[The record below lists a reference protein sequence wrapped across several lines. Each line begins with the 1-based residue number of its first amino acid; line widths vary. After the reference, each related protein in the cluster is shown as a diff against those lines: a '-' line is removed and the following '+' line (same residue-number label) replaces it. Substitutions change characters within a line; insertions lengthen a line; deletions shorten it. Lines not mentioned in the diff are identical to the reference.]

1 MCISNPPPLRHPI
14 TEQTLHE
21 ILPVTTTFVKQPL
34 QENFSIAS
42 IGLKVE
48 IENFFRRTEREEI
61 QYRKAKAI
69 WITYNLDYIYEK
81 PERTQ
86 ESLLQ
91 AVRTNKKYLKD
102 IKEKVWNQLV
112 SDRKNAY
119 EKMVKWKE
127 EQEYALKHGK
137 KKDDKK
143 EEENK
148 QEEEEEGEQTKES
161 EVTQE
166 ETED

>member
-1 MCISNPPPLRHPI
+1 M
-14 TEQTLHE
+14 
-21 ILPVTTTFVKQPL
+21 
-34 QENFSIAS
+34 
-42 IGLKVE
+42 
-48 IENFFRRTEREEI
+48 
-61 QYRKAKAI
+61 
-69 WITYNLDYIYEK
+69 
-81 PERTQ
+81 
-86 ESLLQ
+86 
-91 AVRTNKKYLKD
+91 RTNKKYLKD

-137 KKDDKK
+137 KKDEKK